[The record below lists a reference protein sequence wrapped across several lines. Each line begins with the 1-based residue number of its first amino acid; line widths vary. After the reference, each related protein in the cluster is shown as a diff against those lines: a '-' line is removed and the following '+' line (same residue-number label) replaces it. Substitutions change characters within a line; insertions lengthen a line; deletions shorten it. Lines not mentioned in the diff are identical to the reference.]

1 MKTGNG
7 IVIFDMKSNVIR
19 TSFTPSA
26 DSIRKKAMKR
36 VKEWGGISDSTNK
49 TKKLRSL
56 GRKP

>member
-1 MKTGNG
+1 
-7 IVIFDMKSNVIR
+7 MKSNVIR